1 MQSQDTTITTNV
13 ETTTDLSRQRWSTFL
28 RSWGRSGRAVLPAFL
43 GTRLLLLA
51 LSYFGGILF
60 KVDMNSA
67 FALNLNSVLYNWYHW
82 DAQRNITI
90 ATQGYIDPSYST
102 LFPLYPTL
110 IHLGTAITRLDPLLV
125 GMLISNGAFFVAL
138 VVLYRLI
145 FSEQTAAKADQS
157 DKIAEELL
165 ALKDEQ
171 HEEVAQR
178 CVLYLAVFPTAL
190 FFFAAYNTALL
201 LLFSLLC
208 LYLLRNGRWWL
219 AGICGALAA
228 LTDIT
233 GILLLI
239 IFLCEFFHQR
249 TQLQTTGRIQRW
261 LPLAAA
267 LCIPCGLL
275 IYSLG
280 LYAPFHDPL
289 LFLHPQAGSDTV
301 PAGAWATMQQA
312 LSGGWLTFAAAHTLF
327 ELLIAI
333 GLLTLLVLGWYGQR
347 QQTLAQWPLWLYG
360 LLMLGWGLLSAR
372 QPGTLANQFDPLPAM
387 QYAALLCIPAFI
399 VLARL
404 GKRTWLHHSY
414 LLGAM
419 ALQSLL
425 IFQMFIGRWAQ

>member
-1 MQSQDTTITTNV
+1 MQSQDTTIATDV
-13 ETTTDLSRQRWSTFL
+13 ETTAALSRQRWSTLL
-28 RSWGRSGRAVLPAFL
+28 RSWGKSGRAVLPTFL
-43 GTRLLLLA
+43 GTRLLLLV
-51 LSYFGGILF
+51 LTYFGGILF
-60 KVDMNSA
+60 KVDTNST
-67 FALNLNSVLYNWYHW
+67 FALNLNSILYNWYHW
-82 DAQRNITI
+82 DAQRNVTI

-110 IHLGTAITRLDPLLV
+110 IHLGTTITHLDPLLI

-145 FSEQTAAKADQS
+145 LSEQTATGADKNGGEPQ
-157 DKIAEELL
+157 

-171 HEEVAQR
+171 HEKLAQR
-178 CVLYLAVFPTAL
+178 GILYLAVFPTAL

-219 AGICGALAA
+219 AGMCGALAA

-233 GILLLI
+233 GILLFI

-249 TQLQTTGRIQRW
+249 TRLQTRGHIQRW
-261 LPLAAA
+261 LPLIAA

-275 IYSLG
+275 IYCLG
-280 LYAPFHDPL
+280 LYTPFHDPL

-312 LSGGWLTFAAAHTLF
+312 LSGGWLTYAAAHTLF

-333 GLLTLLVLGWYGQR
+333 GLLSLLVLGWYGQR
-347 QQTLAQWPLWLYG
+347 QQMLAQWPLWLYG
-360 LLMLGWGLLSAR
+360 LLILCWGLLSAR

-425 IFQMFIGRWAQ
+425 IFQMFIGHWAQ